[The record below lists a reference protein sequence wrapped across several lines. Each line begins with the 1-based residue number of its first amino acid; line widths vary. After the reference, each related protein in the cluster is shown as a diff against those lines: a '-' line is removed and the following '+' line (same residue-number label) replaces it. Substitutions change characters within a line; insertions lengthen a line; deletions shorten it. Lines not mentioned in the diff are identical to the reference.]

1 MTGPELDQGV
11 ENLAPYWAFVQ
22 CARVALGMQG
32 SGGAFSNQ
40 TEPEDDF
47 ILKDFRKNGLSFEAQ
62 ASSFETSTI
71 LSNFK

>member
-11 ENLAPYWAFVQ
+11 QNLASYWAFVQ

-32 SGGAFSNQ
+32 SGRAFSNQ
-40 TEPEDDF
+40 TDPEDDF
-47 ILKDFRKNGLSFEAQ
+47 ILKDFRKYGISMEAQ